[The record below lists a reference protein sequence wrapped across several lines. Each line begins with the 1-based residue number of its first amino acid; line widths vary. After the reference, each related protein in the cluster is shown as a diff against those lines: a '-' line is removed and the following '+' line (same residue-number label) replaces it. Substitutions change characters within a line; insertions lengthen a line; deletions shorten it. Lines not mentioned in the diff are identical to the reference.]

1 MNRFLVLPGLL
12 AGLATALG
20 SMAPPSGPA
29 DLPVPETW
37 EPALPLSSSHS
48 PIEPLGPEVSAV
60 PGGAGAEPPLDGHV
74 VRHDTLGGGIPAGAD
89 TLRLRPYPRPLLL
102 PGPRFLETRRATALS
117 PPRASLFAPNLLAPD
132 LFTPNTLT
140 PLDRIHTSGL
150 LDEEGD
156 LAFRVRA
163 LGEFGGDWTRFR
175 PCDASL
181 QVTCNPGLFPQLQP
195 EILLGVEAA
204 GSVADRVF
212 VDIDYDQTREFGG
225 ANRFRIY
232 YQGQDHELLQRLE
245 VGDVTFALP
254 ETRFLTRGIPAGNF
268 GVVARGRVGA
278 VDLQTVFAQQQGAR
292 ETREFRLG
300 SVGGE
305 IGVVQDDTL
314 VVEDAD
320 YARRQF
326 FFLVDPHE
334 MAGAPHLDVLALQP
348 GAAPAHLSPGP
359 EPIQLYRME
368 RDPVLRQQVEGYI
381 RADAEAMGEEGIVRE
396 SGWFRY
402 LRPGQDYYQHPSGL
416 WVALRTPLQPDEA
429 LAVSYIASSG
439 DSIGEYN
446 PEAGANRGEVP
457 VLRLVGATR
466 PQHQPG
472 RPTWDR
478 EMKQVYRISG
488 SDEVDLNAVR
498 LTISLGEESGG
509 RTFKQ
514 APGGRRIPL
523 LRLFGLDQDAPSDRV
538 DRRALFQ
545 PAGEL
550 IEDRSL
556 PGTYLVFPTL
566 RPFMEPPPVRSEGL
580 DAGQALE
587 VLGGDANRRIY
598 ELADPQ
604 EREGSGLYRLNLDL
618 SIRSAGVTSTLVL
631 GAFGVREGS
640 ERVFL
645 GDRLLRPEIDYL
657 IDYPT
662 GIITLL
668 QPEALLARTSSDRIR
683 VSWEQASVFRTAPTS
698 VVGASAAIPVG
709 DGGVVDIMGI
719 YQIEREIVN
728 RPRFGAEPGALG
740 MVGVRSRL
748 DYDVPTLDA
757 FLGRVPG
764 LSDERPSRLSVD
776 GELAFSLPDPNVS
789 GDAYLDDFDAGDER
803 SISLRSTEWHLGS
816 RPGFRTGAEQVLPQE
831 LDASNAASL
840 VWQHNWIQES
850 SLGDSV
856 GVFEGFLSQDEI
868 DRQIGFAGSQTRE
881 AGLRLTFGQ
890 EQGFVF
896 GGSRWRSITTLLSP
910 SGLDLTQTEYLDFY
924 VAEGDALTLIL
935 DLGMVS
941 EDAFFVDEAGR
952 TSGFREDTGRP
963 WGQGVLDQ
971 EADPLRGE
979 VWNREA
985 DERGLWPEDCQ
996 AEPGRI
1002 YRVGD
1007 PRANCTRGNGRRDT
1021 EDLNQNGVL
1030 DTDERYRRYVVR
1042 LDGSSPYMVR
1052 DRAQTGTRFRLYR
1065 IPLRGP
1071 EALNPGGA
1079 FTEADRRSVQFL
1091 RLTVAGSRRDDL
1103 TLARMRLVG
1112 SRWVKRNVEGVLQG
1126 IVGDTLAFGGELEV
1140 TPVSVLTEGDAYR
1153 APPGVVGEVDDPAQV
1168 VGGRGVEFNEKSLAL
1183 RFRDLAPGNRS
1194 EVYSRFLQRA
1204 RNFLNYRQ
1212 LRVWAVA
1219 RSGDWGQDRPT
1230 DFFLKIGS
1238 DPENFYLYRSRLTPA
1253 ANPQG
1258 VTPGDWLPE
1267 HVIEFGEWTTLRRLA
1282 EERLLLDPPGPH
1294 DPPVMIWSADSTHAV
1309 VLRDRARAPNLAAV
1323 REISMGVWNRGETPV
1338 EGELWVNELRL
1349 SGGTRTGGAAQVVNV
1364 ELDGGDFFQAR
1375 LGYTG
1380 QNPDF
1385 RQMDEMATFQS
1396 DGAVSLGGTV
1406 QLGRMLPQVWG
1417 MDLPISVSH
1426 ERTSRDPFFLSGT
1439 DLRADLLPGL
1449 RAPGYSETRIGLA
1462 LSTAG
1467 ETGVGWVDRILP
1479 GTDFRMSVARST
1491 GTTVTSEASGRSS
1504 EVALTH
1510 RWRPEE
1516 RTVPALPEVLE
1527 PLARIFLPPGMVR
1540 RLRAAEIR
1548 WTPWELSAGS
1558 GIRHR
1563 ERSIT
1568 RFDEILATVPVDDGF
1583 REVSSEAWLDHNARL
1598 ELRPLT
1604 ELQASITVR
1613 GVRDLVDPVELA
1625 RGDPAVLSLIQAER
1639 RSLLGQN
1646 LGWETDRVVE
1656 GRVTYRPPLPP
1667 WLRADLGLQTRYR
1680 SDRNPGLVRFPGE
1693 EPPELLRNAGGER
1706 DLRASFTLEPAR
1718 FLRGGEEEDEADGV
1732 GRRIAGVLSPVTVT
1746 LQDGITSWF
1755 YREAVDPGASFQLG
1769 IGGMGSFRSLDST
1782 AATTLADRRGLT
1794 AGTGLRFGDT
1804 FFTQVNL
1811 QETEVTSLDRR
1822 TQRTDRTSSW
1832 PDLRAGVSS
1841 LPLPQD
1847 WDGLVERVSF
1857 SSGWQ
1862 RVRDRVG
1869 FGEAVLQQRWQ
1880 EESRV
1885 PLELVVEWGG
1895 GVSTRYRGLLG
1906 TGSGRDP
1913 TGTTERTREE
1923 HGFAVETR
1931 LVPRGGL
1938 SERLQ
1943 EPLRLSFVVNW
1954 TTVTECRVTSAG
1966 DQCVPFL
1973 DRRDRGANLA
1983 LATLLSDFE
1992 VGGQLSLLDRR
2003 SLTGLQTGQ
2012 TQFQLAIWAR
2022 LVFEAGPLGLLQAPV
2037 PGR

>member
-1 MNRFLVLPGLL
+1 MIRFLLLPGLL
-12 AGLATALG
+12 AGLAAAMGGLAPLPGTA
-20 SMAPPSGPA
+20 APPA
-29 DLPVPETW
+29 
-37 EPALPLSSSHS
+37 ALHS
-48 PIEPLGPEVSAV
+48 AEAPAV
-60 PGGAGAEPPLDGHV
+60 PGSGNAERQLAAGDV
-74 VRHDTLGGGIPAGAD
+74 VRRDIPRVRDPVPGDTLWILPS
-89 TLRLRPYPRPLLL
+89 LRHLLL
-102 PGPRFLETRRATALS
+102 PGPRFLEVQRATALS
-117 PPRASLFAPNLLAPD
+117 LPRRRFLAPWYTTALD
-132 LFTPNTLT
+132 ST
-140 PLDRIHTSGL
+140 PLDRIRTSSF

-163 LGEFGGDWTRFR
+163 LGEFGGNWTRFR

-181 QVTCNPGLFPQLQP
+181 QGTCNPGLFPQLQP
-195 EILLGVEAA
+195 DILLGVEAA
-204 GSVADRVF
+204 GSVGDRVF
-212 VDIDYDQTREFGG
+212 LDIDYDQTREFGG

-232 YQGQDHELLQRLE
+232 YQGQDDELLQRLE

-268 GVVARGRVGA
+268 GVVARGRVGG

-292 ETREFRLG
+292 ESREFRLG

-305 IGVVQDDTL
+305 IGVVQDDSV

-326 FFLVDPHE
+326 FFLADPLE
-334 MAGAPHLDVLALQP
+334 LDGAPHVDVLALQP
-348 GAAPAHLSPGP
+348 GAAPPHLAPGP

-381 RADAEAMGEEGIVRE
+381 RADAEATGEEGVVRE

-416 WVALRTPLQPDEA
+416 WVALRTPLQPGEA

-446 PEAGANRGEVP
+446 PEAAANRGEVP
-457 VLRLVGATR
+457 NLRLVAATR

-472 RPTWDR
+472 RPTWDH

-488 SDEVDLNAVR
+488 SDEVDLDAVQ

-523 LRLFGLDQDAPSDRV
+523 LRLFGLDEDAPADRL

-580 DAGQALE
+580 DAGEALD

-598 ELADPQ
+598 ESTDPQ
-604 EREGSGLYRLNLDL
+604 ERAASGLYRLNLDL
-618 SIRSAGVTSTLVL
+618 SIRSSGVTSTLVL

-645 GDRLLRPEIDYL
+645 GDRILRPEIDYL

-668 QPEALLARTSSDRIR
+668 QPEGLLARSSSDRIQ

-709 DGGVVDIMGI
+709 HGGVVDVMGI
-719 YQIEREIVN
+719 YQTERAIVN

-748 DYDVPTLDA
+748 DYDVPALDA
-757 FLGRVPG
+757 FLSRLPG
-764 LSDERPSRLSVD
+764 LANETPSRLSVD

-803 SISLRSTEWHLGS
+803 SISLLSREWHLGS
-816 RPGFRTGAEQVLPQE
+816 RLAFRTGAENALPQE
-831 LDASNAASL
+831 LDASNVASL
-840 VWQHNWIQES
+840 VWQHNWIQETV
-850 SLGDSV
+850 LGDST
-856 GVFEGFLSQDEI
+856 GVFEGFFSQDEI

-881 AGLRLTFGQ
+881 VGLRLTFGE
-890 EQGFVF
+890 EQGLAF
-896 GGSRWRSITTLLSP
+896 GGNRWRSITTLLSP

-924 VAEGDALTLIL
+924 VAEGDALTLVL

-941 EDAFFVDEAGR
+941 EDAYFVDEAGR
-952 TSGFREDTGRP
+952 TGGFRDQTGRA

-979 VWNREA
+979 VWNRES
-985 DERGLWPEDCQ
+985 DERGLWPEACE

-1007 PRANCTRGNGRRDT
+1007 PRANCTRRNGRRDT

-1030 DTDERYRRYVVR
+1030 DTDERSRRYVVR
-1042 LDGSSPYMVR
+1042 LDGSSPYMLR

-1071 EALNPGGA
+1071 GALNPGGA

-1091 RLTVAGSRRDDL
+1091 RLTVAGSRAGEL

-1112 SRWVKRNVEGVLQG
+1112 SRWVKRSVDGVLQG
-1126 IVGDTLAFGGELEV
+1126 IIGDTLALGGDLEV
-1140 TPVSVLTEGDAYR
+1140 TPVSVLTEGEAYQ
-1153 APPGVVGEVDDPAQV
+1153 APPGVISEIDDPAQA
-1168 VGGRGVEFNEKSLAL
+1168 VGGRGIEFNEKSLAL
-1183 RFRDLAPGNRS
+1183 RFDNLAPGTRA

-1212 LRVWAVA
+1212 LRVWALA
-1219 RSGDWGQDRPT
+1219 RSGDWGRERPT

-1253 ANPQG
+1253 PDPQG
-1258 VTPGDWLPE
+1258 VAPTDWLPE
-1267 HVIEFGEWTTLRRLA
+1267 HVIHFGEWTELRRLA
-1282 EERLLLDPPGPH
+1282 EERLLLDPPGPN
-1294 DPPVMIWSADSTHAV
+1294 DPPVTIWSTDSTHAV

-1323 REISMGVWNRGETPV
+1323 GEISMGVWNRGEMPV
-1338 EGELWVNELRL
+1338 QGELWVNELRL
-1349 SGGTRTGGAAQVVNV
+1349 SGGARSGGAAQVVNM
-1364 ELDGGDFFQAR
+1364 ELDGGDLFHAR

-1385 RQMDEMATFQS
+1385 RQMDQMATFQS
-1396 DGAVSLGGTV
+1396 DGAISMGGTM
-1406 QLGRMLPQVWG
+1406 QFGRMLPEAWG

-1439 DLRADLLPGL
+1439 DIRADLLPGL
-1449 RAPGYSETRIGLA
+1449 RAPGYNETRLGLA

-1467 ETGVGWVDRILP
+1467 ETGVGWLDRILP
-1479 GTDFRMSVARST
+1479 GTEFRMSVARST
-1491 GTTVTSEASGRSS
+1491 GTTVTSETSGRSS

-1516 RTVPALPEVLE
+1516 RTVAALPEFLE
-1527 PLARIFLPPGMVR
+1527 PIARIFLPPGMVR
-1540 RLRAAEIR
+1540 RLREVRVR
-1548 WTPWELSAGS
+1548 WSPWEVSAGS

-1583 REVSSEAWLDHNARL
+1583 RETSSESWLDHNARL
-1598 ELRPLT
+1598 EMRPLT

-1613 GVRDLVDPVELA
+1613 GVRDLVDPLDLA
-1625 RGDPAVLSLIQAER
+1625 RGDPGVLALIESEQE
-1639 RSLLGQN
+1639 SLLGQN

-1680 SDRNPGLVRFPGE
+1680 SDRNAGLVRFPDDR
-1693 EPPELLRNAGGER
+1693 PPELLRNAGGER
-1706 DLRASFTLEPAR
+1706 DFRASFTLEPAG
-1718 FLRGGEEEDEADGV
+1718 FLRNGEGEGEEGGAA
-1732 GRRIAGVLSPVTVT
+1732 RRLAEVLSPVTVT

-1755 YREAVDPGASFQLG
+1755 YREAVDPGAAFQLG
-1769 IGGMGSFRSLDST
+1769 IGDMGSFRSMDST
-1782 AATTLADRRGLT
+1782 TATTLVDRSGLT
-1794 AGTGLRFGDT
+1794 AGTGLRFGDGL
-1804 FFTQVNL
+1804 FAQVNF
-1811 QETEVTSLDRR
+1811 QQTDITFLDRR
-1822 TQRTDRTSSW
+1822 SQRTDRSTYW

-1847 WDGLVERVSF
+1847 WEGIVERVSF

-1862 RVRDRVG
+1862 RVQDRVG
-1869 FGEAVLQQRWQ
+1869 FGEAVIQQRFQ

-1885 PLELVVEWGG
+1885 PLEMVVEWGR

-1906 TGSGRDP
+1906 SGSGQDP
-1913 TGTTERTREE
+1913 TGITERTREE

-1938 SERLQ
+1938 SERIQ

-1954 TTVTECRVTSAG
+1954 AAVTECRVTSVG
-1966 DQCVPFL
+1966 DECVPFL
-1973 DRRDRGANLA
+1973 DRRDRSANLA

-2003 SLTGLQTGQ
+2003 SLTGMQIGQ

-2022 LVFEAGPLGLLQAPV
+2022 LVFEAGPQGLLRAPIV
-2037 PGR
+2037 GR